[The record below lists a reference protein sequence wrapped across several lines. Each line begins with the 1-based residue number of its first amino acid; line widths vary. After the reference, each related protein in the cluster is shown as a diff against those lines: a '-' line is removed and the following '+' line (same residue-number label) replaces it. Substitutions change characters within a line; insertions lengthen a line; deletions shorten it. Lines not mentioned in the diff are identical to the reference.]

1 MFEFYTWSTP
11 NCRKVSIML
20 EELGAE
26 YRVMPVDITKD
37 QQHTE
42 EFLALNGNNK
52 VPVLV
57 DLENKIQLAESGAIL
72 LYLANM
78 SGRFMPSD
86 SAGYW
91 TAVQW
96 LMWQMSGLGPA
107 FGQVHNFVHFNPGK
121 APFAEERA
129 VKEAL
134 RIYGVLENQLA
145 RREYIAGDYSIAD
158 MAVWPW
164 VSRFEWQKIDLNKF
178 PNTAAWYL
186 KVSSRPAVVRGYD
199 VPHKVN
205 EIPLPAIKLSS
216 PLLSG

>member
-26 YRVMPVDITKD
+26 YRVLPIDITKD
-37 QQHTE
+37 QQHTK

-107 FGQVHNFVHFNPGK
+107 FGQVHNLVHFNPGK

-129 VKEAL
+129 VKEAV
-134 RIYGVLENQLA
+134 RI
-145 RREYIAGDYSIAD
+145 
-158 MAVWPW
+158 
-164 VSRFEWQKIDLNKF
+164 
-178 PNTAAWYL
+178 
-186 KVSSRPAVVRGYD
+186 
-199 VPHKVN
+199 
-205 EIPLPAIKLSS
+205 
-216 PLLSG
+216 